1 MSIAAG
7 SARAGRSS
15 RVGSSR
21 PGLLGQG
28 VAAARGL
35 AGRARGRRGRMA
47 GGRRHRRGITS
58 TELRG
63 FRKIVRLLRS
73 VGMRPKGTGHGHI
86 KRSGP

>member
-21 PGLLGQG
+21 PGLVGG
-28 VAAARGL
+28 AIA
-35 AGRARGRRGRMA
+35 AGRRFAGSRGGRGRMA
-47 GGRRHRRGITS
+47 GRRRGRGIS
-58 TELRG
+58 RVELRG

-73 VGMRPKGTGHGHI
+73 VGMRPKGTGHHHVR
-86 KRSGP
+86 K

>member
-21 PGLLGQG
+21 PGLVGG
-28 VAAARGL
+28 AIA
-35 AGRARGRRGRMA
+35 AGRRFAGSRGGRGRMA
-47 GGRRHRRGITS
+47 AGGRRRGRGIS
-58 TELRG
+58 RTELRG

-73 VGMRPKGTGHGHI
+73 VGMRPKGTGHHHV
-86 KRSGP
+86 KR

>member
-21 PGLLGQG
+21 PGLVGG
-28 VAAARGL
+28 AIA
-35 AGRARGRRGRMA
+35 AGRRFAGSRGGRGRMA
-47 GGRRHRRGITS
+47 GARRRGRGIS
-58 TELRG
+58 RTELRG

-73 VGMRPKGTGHGHI
+73 VGMRPKGTGHHHV
-86 KRSGP
+86 KR